1 MGNSSAKESR
11 SADHPDAGLDPRS
24 GERVRNRVSRA
35 DLGGFLNLQ
44 PASRDRDRDRH
55 GQNAPFERR
64 ETRQEREARRLERDR
79 AIRAKERERS
89 MRDEHVDGGF
99 LVTLGTYTGIEDFS
113 KPVVRQLQIER
124 KLAPFWRGLN
134 DWSSSWAEHQL
145 VAAARGL
152 PIPAADAPPDPD
164 LVPQPRQQEPVS
176 TQSQNLGGLTV
187 PLGPRTLSAASDRSE
202 TVGGADTQSSVA
214 VAAAATSKSTSFKP
228 RAKAIAAALGAS
240 SRNAS
245 VTDLTPKEVNL
256 PYDPF
261 VNGQPLE
268 VYLYKEAAECPICF
282 LSYPPYLNRT
292 RCCDQPICSECFVQ
306 IKRADP
312 HLPEHHPDGEARDPN
327 QGLSAEDPPE
337 MLISEPS
344 ACPYC
349 QQPEFGVTYDPP
361 PFRRGLVHSSSTA
374 FASSTAMSSQS
385 SLTSS
390 PPLVASQQAA
400 RRRGHSLSAT
410 APNVITTDRV
420 RPDWAT
426 KLAAARA
433 HQARRA
439 AAATALHTAAFLM
452 GGNDQ
457 RSILRP
463 SRFMRRGAG
472 ESHGHGTNAPGND
485 QPGARGGP
493 DGGPESGGGGGSGEP
508 TEGASAARNAGT
520 RRRSRMEE
528 LEEMMFMEAV
538 RLSLATEEERK
549 RKEEKALR
557 KEAKKRQNAER
568 KAQKKQGNKDP
579 YGGAA
584 SEASASSL
592 SLGLGRKRGGSGT
605 SNLRVEATLQG
616 ASQASSR
623 SEDGPSAGHEDQTD
637 QASGKGKAVDRCPK
651 EPVGSA
657 SSSTGSLHIP
667 PGHSRSGSHLRQMSN
682 ASSLGSSPADS
693 PPDSYGGPGF
703 VGPDGDVGGGGDG
716 RNPPRLEDSDRDAGS
731 EPLYNFRSLAELVGV
746 NIEDG
751 TPQAATT
758 GGESGDSTSARP
770 LSQVKEEKDK
780 EDDSLHG
787 KDAVVKSDAQHTPE
801 ETRPSPAVMLT
812 PTDGSRG
819 DAGTSSP
826 SSEEAVSLEP
836 PESETGTKHVGRSSI
851 AERISP
857 AH

>member
-11 SADHPDAGLDPRS
+11 SAENPDAGLDPRN
-24 GERVRNRVSRA
+24 ERVRNRVSRA

-44 PASRDRDRDRH
+44 PASRDRDRH

-79 AIRAKERERS
+79 VIRAKERERS

-134 DWSSSWAEHQL
+134 DWSSNWAEHQL

-164 LVPQPRQQEPVS
+164 LVPQPRQQEPGS
-176 TQSQNLGGLTV
+176 TQSLGGLTV
-187 PLGPRTLSAASDRSE
+187 PLGPRTLSAASDRSDA
-202 TVGGADTQSSVA
+202 VGGADVQSSA
-214 VAAAATSKSTSFKP
+214 AAAAATTTTSSKSASFKP
-228 RAKAIAAALGAS
+228 RAKAIAAALSAN
-240 SRNAS
+240 SRNVSA
-245 VTDLTPKEVNL
+245 TDLTPKEVNL
-256 PYDPF
+256 PHDPF

-268 VYLYKEAAECPICF
+268 VYLYKEAGECPICF

-327 QGLSAEDPPE
+327 EGLNAEDPPE

-349 QQPEFGVTYDPP
+349 QQPEFGVTYEPP
-361 PFRRGLVHSSSTA
+361 PFRRGLVHSTSTA

-463 SRFMRRGAG
+463 GRFMRRGPNDT
-472 ESHGHGTNAPGND
+472 HGQGTITSAND
-485 QPGARGGP
+485 QSGARGGP
-493 DGGPESGGGGGSGEP
+493 EGGPDGGGSGE
-508 TEGASAARNAGT
+508 TAEGASATRNAGS

-557 KEAKKRQNAER
+557 KEAKKRQQAER

-579 YGGAA
+579 YGGGV

-623 SEDGPSAGHEDQTD
+623 SEEGPSVGHEDQND
-637 QASGKGKAVDRCPK
+637 QAAGKGKAVDRPK

-682 ASSLGSSPADS
+682 ASSLGSSQADS
-693 PPDSYGGPGF
+693 LPGSYGGSGF
-703 VGPDGDVGGGGDG
+703 VGPDGGGGGS
-716 RNPPRLEDSDRDAGS
+716 NPPRLDDSDRDAGS

-751 TPQAATT
+751 TPQATTT
-758 GGESGDSTSARP
+758 GGEGEESASARP
-770 LSQVKEEKDK
+770 LPRVREEKEKEEDI
-780 EDDSLHG
+780 L
-787 KDAVVKSDAQHTPE
+787 
-801 ETRPSPAVMLT
+801 ETRSAGADGHAKQAPAEVRSPAFMVT
-812 PTDGSRG
+812 PSDGSRG
-819 DAGTSSP
+819 DAGASSP
-826 SSEEAVSLEP
+826 SSEEAVSLETP
-836 PESETGTKHVGRSSI
+836 VSDTEAKHVGRSSI
-851 AERISP
+851 AERLST